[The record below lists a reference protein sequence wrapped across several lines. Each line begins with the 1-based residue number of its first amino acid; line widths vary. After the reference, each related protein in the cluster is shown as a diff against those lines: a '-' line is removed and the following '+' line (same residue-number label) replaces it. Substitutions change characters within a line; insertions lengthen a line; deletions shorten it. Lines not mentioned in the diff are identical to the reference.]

1 MGRYTTSL
9 RARYGERQVE
19 LEDCYRFAPILS
31 DFDLYLLG
39 EGTHMDL
46 YEKLGAHP
54 MVIDGVAAVAFAV
67 FAPAPS
73 G

>member
-1 MGRYTTSL
+1 MGRDTTA

-19 LEDCYRFAPILS
+19 LEDPYRFAPILS
-31 DFDLYLLG
+31 DFDVYLLG